1 MKITISG
8 PIGSGKSSV
17 GRKLADILK
26 FRFFSGGTFFRQLAQ
41 EYGMSLEK
49 FNVYAEKHVEIDK
62 KQDNLILDFIREND
76 NIVVESRLAGWL
88 CHENS
93 VESFRIFI
101 DAPFSERTK
110 RVSHREKSGRGKT
123 ADMVREREE
132 SELKRYMDFYGI
144 DYRTPAYYDL
154 IINTENLSVDQVV
167 NKIYEHIAMAG
178 KLP

>member
-17 GRKLADILK
+17 GRRLASLLH
-26 FRFFSGGTFFRQLAQ
+26 FRFFSGGTFFRELAQ
-41 EYGMSLEK
+41 EYGMTLEE
-49 FNVYAEKHVEIDK
+49 FNSYAESHIEIDR
-62 KQDNLILDFIREND
+62 KQDELILNFIREND
-76 NIVVESRLAGWL
+76 NIVVESRLAAWL

-101 DAPFSERTK
+101 DAPFAERIR
-110 RVSHREKSGRGKT
+110 RVSHREKSARTKT
-123 ADMVREREE
+123 ADLVKEREE
-132 SELKRYMDFYGI
+132 SELKRYREFYDI
-144 DYRTPAYYDL
+144 DYREATYYDL

-167 NKIYEHIAMAG
+167 NKIYEQIAMAG